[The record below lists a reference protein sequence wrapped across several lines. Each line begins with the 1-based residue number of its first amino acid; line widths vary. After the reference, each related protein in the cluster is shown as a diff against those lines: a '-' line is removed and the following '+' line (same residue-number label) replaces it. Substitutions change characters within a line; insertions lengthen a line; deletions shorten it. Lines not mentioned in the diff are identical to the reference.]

1 MVNGSDTKIP
11 TTIIQTSAH
20 PGRPSQS
27 AWLEPMRCT
36 IPSACRMMLMAPAL
50 GSSAQRKISAVIST
64 DAAHGAI
71 SAVRAAR
78 RKGKRW
84 LNSCASAK

>member
-1 MVNGSDTKIP
+1 MVNGSDTKIA
-11 TTIIQTSAH
+11 TIIIQNSAQ

-27 AWLEPMRCT
+27 AWLEPSWCT
-36 IPSACRMMLMAPAL
+36 MPSACRMMLIAPTL
-50 GSSAQRKISAVIST
+50 GSSAQRKISAVIIT

-78 RKGKRW
+78 RNGKRW
-84 LNSCASAK
+84 